1 MRLTFIDSLR
11 VFATGF
17 VFVFHCAH
25 VFDGLKFHVSNP
37 ESSVGYLIFVVFTIM
52 WIMPLFFALAGV
64 SAAGSLE
71 KRGAGAFLRER
82 LTRLVLPYCVG
93 VLVLIPPQKYVEAV
107 SWGYF
112 SGSFFEFLPFLA
124 ARIGD
129 VPHGPEIFGSLG
141 HHLWFLA
148 FLFLYSLAII
158 PVNAFLKSERGGR
171 FLARY
176 SERMNARAASFSLS
190 VPFAV
195 AYPLLKPLFP
205 AYSGW
210 ADFAFMLL
218 FFATSFID
226 ARAPGVLETRARERW
241 LHLTV
246 SLTTFIILLRFLST
260 FGTGWF
266 DYPSYTPLSLGGY
279 ALWAIGSRSMVLFFF
294 GLAKARVTKP
304 FPRAIKGSVMTFYL
318 LHQTVI
324 LLIAFYVVR
333 MSRNLHLKFL
343 AVVTVS
349 LAITVALCAVAYRVK
364 RPRHA

>member
-37 ESSVGYLIFVVFTIM
+37 ESSVGYLIFVVFTIL
-52 WIMPLFFALAGV
+52 WIMPLFFSLAGV
-64 SAAGSLE
+64 SAAVSLG
-71 KRGAGAFLRER
+71 KRGAGAFVRER
-82 LTRLVLPYCVG
+82 LTRLVIPYCVG

-107 SWGYF
+107 SWGYY
-112 SGSFFEFLPFLA
+112 SGSFFEFLPYLA
-124 ARIGD
+124 VRLGD
-129 VPHGPEIFGSLG
+129 APHGPEFFGSLG

-148 FLFLYSLAII
+148 FLFVYSLMILPI
-158 PVNAFLKSERGGR
+158 HTLLKSDRGER

-176 SERMNARAASFSLS
+176 GAIINARGASFALT
-190 VPFAV
+190 VPFAIV
-195 AYPLLKPLFP
+195 YPLLKPLFP

-210 ADFAFMLL
+210 ADFVFMLL
-218 FFATSFID
+218 FFTTSFID
-226 ARAPGVLETRARERW
+226 AKAPGVWETRARERW

-246 SLTTFIILLRFLST
+246 SLTSFIILLRFLST

-279 ALWAIGSRSMVLFFF
+279 TLWAIGSRSMVLFLI
-294 GLAKARVTKP
+294 GLAKMRMTRLL
-304 FPRAIKGSVMTFYL
+304 PRAVSGSVMTFYL

-324 LLIAFYVVR
+324 LLVSFYVVR
-333 MSRNLHLKFL
+333 MPLNPHLKFL
-343 AVVTVS
+343 TVVTIS
-349 LAITVALCAVAYRVK
+349 LAITVALCAIARLAK
-364 RPRHA
+364 RSRHA